1 MRIAVIKA
9 MAKLLFSWVLLV
21 VLIIWN
27 YYNWRLGDGSASFF
41 SFMIFWF
48 YYEINN
54 KDIQLQEIHGNKNL
68 SFSRNGILKK
78 LKSLRKSE

>member
-1 MRIAVIKA
+1 
-9 MAKLLFSWVLLV
+9 MAKISFTWILLV

-27 YYNWRLGDGSASFF
+27 VYNWRLGDGSASFF

-54 KDIQLQEIHGNKNL
+54 KDLQLRDINGKNPMFSIKGMRDRMKSVKNK
-68 SFSRNGILKK
+68 SGSGHP
-78 LKSLRKSE
+78 